1 MVVNDLGSE
10 RDGLGASNG
19 PAQEVVDEILAFGGD
34 AIANGNDIAD
44 SDGARD
50 LVALAIDHYGQL
62 DVLVNNAGILRD
74 RMIFNMGFDDWDAV
88 IRVHLRGTFAP
99 TRWAAAHWRERCKA
113 TDEPLNARLINTTSS
128 SGLFANPGQANYAAA
143 KAGIASFTIVASREL
158 ANYGVTANAI
168 YPTALSRMTQDIFAK
183 RRRAASPAGQEFDS
197 LDPANFPRS

>member
-1 MVVNDLGSE
+1 MTSGICDGRVVIVTGAGRGIGREYALEFARQGARVVVNDLGSE

-88 IRVHLRGTFAP
+88 IRVHLRGYV
-99 TRWAAAHWRERCKA
+99 RAH
-113 TDEPLNARLINTTSS
+113 PLGCGTLARAMQGN
-128 SGLFANPGQANYAAA
+128 
-143 KAGIASFTIVASREL
+143 
-158 ANYGVTANAI
+158 
-168 YPTALSRMTQDIFAK
+168 
-183 RRRAASPAGQEFDS
+183 RRAVACSIDQHDLVVGPVCQSRSGQLCRGESRHCIVHDRGES
-197 LDPANFPRS
+197 